1 MAAVLKQMTAC
12 PAAAELVELRLDLI
26 AALDLPALLRAKTRP
41 VIVTNRRREEGGAFD
56 GPEEERIGIL
66 CQAVQ
71 EGAEY
76 VDMEAAT
83 DHSLARRLFDTVTA
97 AGKEGKRPRIIVSCH
112 EWQGTPGERSL
123 RRLWRTCR
131 EKGGDIVKIVTLA
144 RRPEDN
150 LRILSLI
157 PYSRRRGQEI
167 IAFAM
172 GEPGKIS
179 RIMSLLL
186 GAHLTY
192 AAAAKGGETAPG
204 QLTCGEL
211 QKALALLPRSRE
223 MIREQRRKGHET
235 LMTAGRPRGDESA
248 A

>member
-1 MAAVLKQMTAC
+1 VICLSLGGGSMAAVLKQMAAC
-12 PAAAELVELRLDLI
+12 PAAAALVELRLDLI

-41 VIVTNRRREEGGAFD
+41 VIVTNRRREEGGACD

-66 CQAVQ
+66 CRAVQ

-76 VDMEAAT
+76 IDLEASTEEGA
-83 DHSLARRLFDTVTA
+83 AAPLFAAVTA

-112 EWQGTPGERSL
+112 DWQGTPGERSL

-172 GEPGKIS
+172 GETGRIS

-204 QLTCGEL
+204 QLTCREL
-211 QKALALLPRSRE
+211 QKALALLPPPRE
-223 MIREQRRKGHET
+223 MIREQ
-235 LMTAGRPRGDESA
+235 
-248 A
+248 